1 MDVPVLATST
11 TSPPRPRSAPWC
23 RPSRTW
29 SRSGQDLADEELV
42 AVRSAWRRSYRG
54 VLQLLP
60 SKYVLPVVWLHWS
73 RAPR

>member
-42 AVRSAWRRSYRG
+42 AVAPITSG
-54 VLQLLP
+54 
-60 SKYVLPVVWLHWS
+60 
-73 RAPR
+73 RAPAPPVEVRAAGGVAPLVARTAW